1 MNISNTMSNNSVW
14 TPNDYS
20 NIITIGAA
28 AVGSVLLILF
38 KSRCKKISLCFGLW
52 SCDRDPLDEEEKEE
66 DKTSI
71 IPPNT
76 PNIDQ
81 NTAESA

>member
-1 MNISNTMSNNSVW
+1 MSAVW

-38 KSRCKKISLCFGLW
+38 KSRCKNIKLCCGVVE
-52 SCDRDPLDEEEKEE
+52 CVREPPPPE
-66 DKTSI
+66 DQQDDDNNNNN
-71 IPPNT
+71 P
-76 PNIDQ
+76 
-81 NTAESA
+81 

>member
-1 MNISNTMSNNSVW
+1 MSDVW

-38 KSRCKKISLCFGLW
+38 KSRCKNIKLCCGVVECVREPAEDA
-52 SCDRDPLDEEEKEE
+52 SDDEQPAQPADP
-66 DKTSI
+66 
-71 IPPNT
+71 P
-76 PNIDQ
+76 Q
-81 NTAESA
+81 A

>member
-1 MNISNTMSNNSVW
+1 MSAVW

-38 KSRCKKISLCFGLW
+38 KSRCKNIKLCCGVVE
-52 SCDRDPLDEEEKEE
+52 CVREPPPAE
-66 DKTSI
+66 DQQDNDNNNNN
-71 IPPNT
+71 P
-76 PNIDQ
+76 
-81 NTAESA
+81 

>member
-1 MNISNTMSNNSVW
+1 MSAVW

-38 KSRCKKISLCFGLW
+38 KSRCKNIKLCCGVVE
-52 SCDRDPLDEEEKEE
+52 CVREPPPPE
-66 DKTSI
+66 DQQDDDDNNNNN
-71 IPPNT
+71 P
-76 PNIDQ
+76 
-81 NTAESA
+81 